1 MERQGP
7 ASGKKPVVS
16 SLNVCL
22 YIHTGLPAEEEMG
35 IPHVDVVVTVSS
47 QCDLV
52 EMVRS
57 ETQIGSERR
66 KKKNYFPTESRTV
79 FLADSDS
86 PNNPIF

>member
-7 ASGKKPVVS
+7 ASCKKTVVS

-22 YIHTGLPAEEEMG
+22 YSHTGLPAEEERG

-52 EMVRS
+52 EMVRT
-57 ETQIGSERR
+57 ETHIGQRRWVEAFERV
-66 KKKNYFPTESRTV
+66 PV
-79 FLADSDS
+79 S
-86 PNNPIF
+86 PL